1 MSARASRSRWAA
13 VLRTREL
20 STLFILLAEIAFFA
34 WYLWPDG
41 GGRHPFVNA
50 ENGLLILKYSAIYGI
65 AAVGASMVIIS
76 GGVDLA
82 PGAVIALISRSA
94 TSRTSTK
101 LNPSLGTPGIPLSSR
116 SIDCSE

>member
-1 MSARASRSRWAA
+1 MSPTTLAAPRSRVANL
-13 VLRTREL
+13 LRTREL

-41 GGRHPFVNA
+41 GGRHPFVNG

-76 GGVDLA
+76 SSLPGGSRN
-82 PGAVIALISRSA
+82 ISRDI
-94 TSRTSTK
+94 
-101 LNPSLGTPGIPLSSR
+101 N
-116 SIDCSE
+116 